1 MATSENV
8 DELEVAVELQG
19 KPKLIDPPASFRSAV
34 WKNFGFPQ
42 VDGKVDKS
50 KSVCKI
56 CFASVSYKTGTTSNM
71 NNSQKRKHSIHTVE
85 ETKVTKKVDTK
96 QSYLY

>member
-1 MATSENV
+1 MATSENAE
-8 DELEVAVELQG
+8 ELEVAVELQG
-19 KPKLIDPPASFRSAV
+19 KPKLIDPPASLRSAV
-34 WKNFGFPQ
+34 WKYFGFPEA
-42 VDGKVDKS
+42 DGKVDKS

-56 CFASVSYKTGTTSNM
+56 CFASVLYKKGTTSNM
-71 NNSQKRKHSIHTVE
+71 NTHLKRKHSIDTVE

>member
-19 KPKLIDPPASFRSAV
+19 KPKLIDPPTSLRSAV
-34 WKNFGFPQ
+34 WKYFGFPE

-50 KSVCKI
+50 KSGKP
-56 CFASVSYKTGTTSNM
+56 KPT
-71 NNSQKRKHSIHTVE
+71 
-85 ETKVTKKVDTK
+85 
-96 QSYLY
+96 